1 MTRWFAI
8 VLLGTAALCAAALRA
23 QSPDI
28 SGDRIRAHVKF
39 LSSDRLE
46 GRGPGA
52 HGGDL
57 AAEYIATQFARFGL
71 KPAGDKGTFLQHV
84 PLVGATTDPD
94 STVTADRGGQEIQ
107 FRWLDDVVGVTN
119 AQQPDVPI
127 DGDAIFVG
135 HGIVAPEFQW
145 DDFKGVDVRGKI
157 LILFTNQ
164 PASDDPKFF
173 GGKALTYYGRWTYKY
188 EEATRRGAQAVFIIH
203 TTPTAG
209 YGYDVVRSSWG
220 REDGQVKLE
229 PGEQALSF
237 AGWFSKEAGDKLL
250 GLSGH
255 NVEELLKL
263 AESRDFHPIPLG
275 VHIFASFQTKLRQID
290 SSNVVGMVEGSDPVL
305 KNEAVVFTAHWD
317 HLGIGTPV
325 NGDAIYNGAVDN
337 ATGCGILLEMARAW
351 ASLPHKP
358 RRSAIFLA
366 VTGEEE
372 GLRGSAYYAAHP
384 FIPAKRTA
392 LDLNFDAFFPAG
404 LTRDVSAV
412 GGERTTVW
420 PVVQEVAR
428 SMNLTIKPD
437 AHPEQGS
444 YYRSDHFS
452 FAQAGVPAFS
462 IDEGT
467 DFVGKPADFGAKL
480 FDDYNE
486 KHYHQPSDEFHEDWD
501 FSGLAQMT
509 RFGMSIGMAVANQSA
524 LPTWRAGDEFLPARQ
539 KSGVK

>member
-1 MTRWFAI
+1 MIRWFI
-8 VLLGTAALCAAALRA
+8 VLLGAAALSATALRA
-23 QSPDI
+23 QTPDI

-39 LSSDRLE
+39 LSSDLLE

-52 HGGDL
+52 RGGDL
-57 AAEYIATQFARFGL
+57 AAEYIATQFALMGL
-71 KPAGDKGTFLQHV
+71 QPAGDKGTYFQHV
-84 PLVGATTDPD
+84 PLIGATTDAD
-94 STVTADRGGQEIQ
+94 SSITADRGGREIKLN
-107 FRWLDDVVGVTN
+107 WLDDFVGVTN

-164 PASDDPKFF
+164 PPSDDPRFF

-220 REDGQVKLE
+220 REDGQVKLG
-229 PGEQALSF
+229 PGEPALSF
-237 AGWFSKEAGDKLL
+237 AGWLSKEAGDKLL
-250 GLSGH
+250 ALSGH
-255 NVEELLKL
+255 TVDELLKL

-275 VHIFASFQTKLRQID
+275 VHIFSSLQTKLRQID

-305 KNEAVVFTAHWD
+305 KNQAVVFTAHWD

-337 ATGCGILLEMARAW
+337 GTGCGIILEMARAW

-384 FIPAKRTA
+384 FIPVARTA
-392 LDLNFDAFFPAG
+392 LDLNFDALFPAG
-404 LTRDVSAV
+404 LTRDVSAA

-420 PVVQEVAR
+420 PLVQEVAR
-428 SMNLTIKPD
+428 RMNLTIKPD

-467 DFVGKPADFGAKL
+467 DFVGKPVDFGEKL
-480 FDDYNE
+480 FDDYNDH
-486 KHYHQPSDEFHEDWD
+486 HYHQPSDEFHEDWD
-501 FSGLAQMT
+501 FSGLAQVT
-509 RFGMSIGMAVANQSA
+509 RFGMDIGMAVADESA

>member
-1 MTRWFAI
+1 MIRWFI
-8 VLLGTAALCAAALRA
+8 VLLGAAALSATALRA
-23 QSPDI
+23 QTPDI

-39 LSSDRLE
+39 LSSDLLE

-52 HGGDL
+52 RGGDL
-57 AAEYIATQFARFGL
+57 AAEYIATQFALFGL
-71 KPAGDKGTFLQHV
+71 QPAGDKGTYFQHV
-84 PLVGATTDPD
+84 PLIGATTDAD
-94 STVTADRGGQEIQ
+94 SSITADRGGREIKLN
-107 FRWLDDVVGVTN
+107 WLDDFVGVTN

-164 PASDDPKFF
+164 PPSDDPRFF

-229 PGEQALSF
+229 PGEPALSF
-237 AGWFSKEAGDKLL
+237 AGWLSKEAGDKLL
-250 GLSGH
+250 ALSGH
-255 NVEELLKL
+255 TVDELLKL

-275 VHIFASFQTKLRQID
+275 VHIFSSLQTKLRQID

-337 ATGCGILLEMARAW
+337 GTGCGIILEMARAW

-384 FIPAKRTA
+384 FIPVARTA
-392 LDLNFDAFFPAG
+392 LDLNFDALFPAG
-404 LTRDVSAV
+404 LTRDVSAA

-420 PVVQEVAR
+420 PLVQEVAR
-428 SMNLTIKPD
+428 RMNLTIKPD

-467 DFVGKPADFGAKL
+467 DFVGKPVDFGEKL
-480 FDDYNE
+480 FDDYNDH
-486 KHYHQPSDEFHEDWD
+486 HYHQPSDEFHEDWD
-501 FSGLAQMT
+501 FSGLAQVT
-509 RFGMSIGMAVANQSA
+509 RFGMDIGMAVADESA

>member
-1 MTRWFAI
+1 MNRWFA
-8 VLLGTAALCAAALRA
+8 LLLFGAAVLCA
-23 QSPDI
+23 QNPDI

-39 LSSDRLE
+39 LSSDLLE

-52 HGGDL
+52 RGGDL
-57 AAEYIATQFARFGL
+57 AAAYIATEFALFGL
-71 KPAGDKGTFLQHV
+71 RPAGDNGGYFQHV
-84 PLVGATTDPD
+84 PLVGATTQPEA
-94 STVTADRGGQEIQ
+94 TVTAARGGKEIR
-107 FRWLDDVVGVTN
+107 FRWLDDFVGVTA
-119 AQQPDVPI
+119 AQKPDVQI
-127 DGDAIFVG
+127 DGDVIFVG

-145 DDFKGVDVRGKI
+145 DDFKGVDIRGKI
-157 LILFTNQ
+157 VVLFTNE
-164 PASDDPKFF
+164 PPSDDPKFF

-229 PGEQALSF
+229 PGEYALGF

-250 GLSGH
+250 ALAGH
-255 NVEELLKL
+255 NVDEMLKL
-263 AESRDFHPIPLG
+263 AESRDFHPMPLA
-275 VHIFASFQTKLRQID
+275 VHIRGRFPTKLRQIE
-290 SSNVVGMVEGSDPVL
+290 SSNVVGVAEGSDPVL
-305 KNEAVVFTAHWD
+305 KNQAVVFTAHWD

-337 ATGCGILLEMARAW
+337 GTGCGIILEMARAW

-384 FIPAKRTA
+384 FIPAGQTA
-392 LDLNFDAFFPAG
+392 LDLNFDALFPAG
-404 LTRDVSAV
+404 RTLDVSAD

-420 PVVQEVAR
+420 LVVEEVAR
-428 SMNLTIKPD
+428 RMDLTIKPD

-467 DFVGKPADFGAKL
+467 DFIGKSADFGEKL
-480 FDDYNE
+480 FDDYNDN
-486 KHYHQPSDEFHEDWD
+486 HYHQPSDEFHEDWD
-501 FSGLAQMT
+501 FSGLAQMA
-509 RFGMSIGMAVANQSA
+509 RFGMTIGMVVANQND

-539 KSGVK
+539 KSEVK